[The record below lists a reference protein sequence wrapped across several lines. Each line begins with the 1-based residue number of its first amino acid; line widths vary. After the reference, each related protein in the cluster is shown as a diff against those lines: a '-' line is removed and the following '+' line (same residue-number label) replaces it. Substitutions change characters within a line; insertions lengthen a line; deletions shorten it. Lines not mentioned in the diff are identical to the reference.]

1 MSKARVSIA
10 SRRNR
15 LTLEELAETATPLG
29 GATLGWQT
37 VTTLWGAIEMTG
49 GRETEEGGQAI
60 GPRTGRVTLPF
71 REGIDARNRF
81 RFGTRILEITA
92 VFDPDGNRRQIVC
105 LVREV
110 TP

>member
-1 MSKARVSIA
+1 MSRARTSIGH
-10 SRRNR
+10 RRNH
-15 LTLEELAETATPLG
+15 LALETLAETATPLG
-29 GATLGWQT
+29 GATLGWQN
-37 VTTLWGAIEMTG
+37 VATLWGAVEMNG

-71 REGIDARNRF
+71 REGIDARHRF
-81 RFGTRILEITA
+81 RLGGRVLEITA
-92 VFDPDGNRRQIVC
+92 VFDPDGRRKQIIC

>member
-1 MSKARVSIA
+1 MIKAQVSIA
-10 SRRNR
+10 SRRSR
-15 LTLEELAETATPLG
+15 LTLQALAEAETPLG

-37 VTTLWGAIEMTG
+37 IATVWGALEMKS
-49 GRETEEGGQAI
+49 GRETEEGGQTI
-60 GPRTGRVTLPF
+60 GPRTGRITLPF

-81 RFGTRILEITA
+81 RLGSRLLEITA
-92 VFDPDGNRRQIVC
+92 AFDPDGARRILVC